1 MSEDTLPKVTEENQH
16 LQQTVTQLSLQL
28 EEVDRQLDQERS
40 TRKSSEEQYEA
51 KIATVE
57 KSWAAVLEEKK
68 DNWEAKERSL
78 EERVDGQDRLLK
90 EMKASYEVSQRLHQ
104 TGDTADDDG
113 RNSTSA
119 AELEIITSE
128 LERTTLRLAEIEARN
143 EQLRMELVQTSA
155 QRPSPTRSTA
165 IEDDPAYLR
174 MQSENSSLRR
184 QMDAAKLKTA
194 SQQREW
200 ESRLRTRERE
210 LARQREDCENLQ
222 QKVKS
227 WGDYEEVKRE
237 LSMLKVGFTKSY
249 LSLDCLTVQTQAI
262 EFATGENDELEAN
275 LEMSGLD
282 SGGAPSGATLNGSV
296 SGSRANSLE
305 HLLLARN
312 KKLGD
317 ELTLLRVSYNE
328 LQEHLQTLQGRL
340 SQTTTELDQSR
351 NLSATLEND
360 LLRLQ
365 QEASAAL
372 PSSGMSL
379 AATHASRYPHM
390 ALAGSRRFKTSPTS
404 SIISG
409 FDPMGSAQLSPD
421 PNRAGDGGA
430 GGSAILPMVTAQRDR
445 FKQRNSQLEE
455 ELSKTYSIVT
465 SLRQE
470 ITALQKDNL
479 SLYEKSRYTS
489 SFHRGPVATTS
500 SSGYRTQPDYGANPS
515 AVQTA
520 SGTSSG
526 LSVDRYRSAYE
537 ASISPFAAFRAH
549 ESARAYRRMKWPERV
564 VFSLT
569 RMVLAS
575 RISRNLFAAYC
586 LTLHGLI
593 LLQLYWTSMANVE
606 RHANRLGESP
616 IHPP

>member
-1 MSEDTLPKVTEENQH
+1 M
-16 LQQTVTQLSLQL
+16 
-28 EEVDRQLDQERS
+28 
-40 TRKSSEEQYEA
+40 
-51 KIATVE
+51 
-57 KSWAAVLEEKK
+57 
-68 DNWEAKERSL
+68 
-78 EERVDGQDRLLK
+78 
-90 EMKASYEVSQRLHQ
+90 
-104 TGDTADDDG
+104 
-113 RNSTSA
+113 
-119 AELEIITSE
+119 
-128 LERTTLRLAEIEARN
+128 
-143 EQLRMELVQTSA
+143 
-155 QRPSPTRSTA
+155 
-165 IEDDPAYLR
+165 
-174 MQSENSSLRR
+174 
-184 QMDAAKLKTA
+184 
-194 SQQREW
+194 
-200 ESRLRTRERE
+200 
-210 LARQREDCENLQ
+210 
-222 QKVKS
+222 
-227 WGDYEEVKRE
+227 
-237 LSMLKVGFTKSY
+237 
-249 LSLDCLTVQTQAI
+249 
-262 EFATGENDELEAN
+262 
-275 LEMSGLD
+275 
-282 SGGAPSGATLNGSV
+282 NGSI
-296 SGSRANSLE
+296 SDSKANSLE

-317 ELTLLRVSYNE
+317 ELTLLRVSHNE
-328 LQEHLQTLQGRL
+328 LQERLQTLQGGL

-365 QEASAAL
+365 QEASATL
-372 PSSGMSL
+372 PSSGMSV
-379 AATHASRYPHM
+379 AATHVSRYPHT

-409 FDPMGSAQLSPD
+409 FDPMSTAQFSAD
-421 PNRAGDGGA
+421 PARAGDGGP

-455 ELSKTYSIVT
+455 ELSKTYHTVT

-470 ITALQKDNL
+470 VTALQKDNL

-500 SSGYRTQPDYGANPS
+500 SSGYRPQPDYHANPS

-575 RISRNLFAAYC
+575 RTSRNLFAAYC
-586 LTLHGLI
+586 LALHWLV

-606 RHANRLGESP
+606 RHANQLGESP
-616 IHPP
+616 IHLP